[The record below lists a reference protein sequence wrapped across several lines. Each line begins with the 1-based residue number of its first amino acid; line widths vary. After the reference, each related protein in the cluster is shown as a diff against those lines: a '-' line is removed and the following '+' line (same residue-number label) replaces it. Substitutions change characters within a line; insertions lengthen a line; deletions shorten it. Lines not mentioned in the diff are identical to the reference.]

1 MSISFFPY
9 VYEAARDVWLFP
21 PAARQAPDAFELN
34 VSNANG
40 ADLLLAMGLDPDAD
54 QPPMPIDAF
63 SGLLTAALR
72 RHLGQRSAALEAVA
86 DQQFGKMTVIH
97 CDRREGYIEERLGA
111 LAALVQRSRAVEATH
126 FGWS

>member
-1 MSISFFPY
+1 MSISFCPY
-9 VYEAARDVWLFP
+9 VYEAASDVWLLP

-40 ADLLLAMGLDPDAD
+40 ADLLLAMGLDPDVE

-86 DQQFGKMTVIH
+86 DQQHGKMAVIH
-97 CDRREGYIEERLGA
+97 CGRREGYIEERLGE
-111 LAALVQRSRAVEATH
+111 LAAIVQISRAANATH
-126 FGWS
+126 FGWG